1 MVTQLKVY
9 TSSDNQPS
17 KEQSVKLVSEDL
29 KESHPQP
36 NSVWFSL
43 FRKCFHYFLP
53 MSLPIFI
60 SLTPWTVLGIGKYS
74 MNIRRGFPDSSVGKE
89 SACSEGD
96 PSSIPGSGRSPGARI
111 GYPLQYSGLENSI
124 DYNHKELDTIERLS
138 LLLLSMN
145 IY

>member
-17 KEQSVKLVSEDL
+17 KEQSVKLLSENL

-43 FRKCFHYFLP
+43 FRKCFRYFLP

-74 MNIRRGFPDSSVGKE
+74 MNIWRVFPEAQSVRNLLAVKE
-89 SACSEGD
+89 TPVRFLGRED
-96 PSSIPGSGRSPGARI
+96 P
-111 GYPLQYSGLENSI
+111 LE
-124 DYNHKELDTIERLS
+124 KG
-138 LLLLSMN
+138 
-145 IY
+145 